1 MGIYMK
7 MKLRID
13 NDMQGNNK
21 DMELGSEGK
30 QGDIAEAELEG
41 DDSLKAGLSDVEGG
55 YPMYNI
61 KVERGFYTIYELKRK
76 YDRAD
81 QRIILDSDFQRKSVW
96 KPIQKAELIESILMG
111 LPLPIFYFNQ
121 DKMGRLIVVD
131 GRQRLTALFEFMSN
145 RWALKGLKVLYE
157 LNGKKFSDLE
167 PIVQSQ
173 IEDYQIQAHVIQP
186 PTPDRIKFDIF
197 DRVNRAGTQL
207 NKQEIRN
214 ALYQGKST
222 KLLNELVA
230 LDVFRE
236 ATDGAFVKNARMKD
250 RYIVLRY
257 LAFHLY
263 LKKELLVN
271 DTEYVYRNDIDEL
284 LGLTMEQINKMDDR
298 AVGQLKLLVTD
309 SLQKTINIFGENAFR
324 LIRGNGSRSPVNMN
338 VFEVI
343 MYMMSKVQSVN
354 GNIGGKLYQAV
365 NELKGNDEFREAIGN
380 HRDNW
385 QKVKA
390 RFDMADAILEGLYD

>member
-1 MGIYMK
+1 MALERHINYDKHGDYK
-7 MKLRID
+7 K
-13 NDMQGNNK
+13 
-21 DMELGSEGK
+21 MELEGEGK
-30 QGDIAEAELEG
+30 QKDSDEAELEG
-41 DDSLKAGLSDVEGG
+41 EDSLVSRLSDVEGG
-55 YPMYNI
+55 YPMYTI

-81 QRIILDSDFQRKSVW
+81 QRIILDSDFQREIVW
-96 KPIQKAELIESILMG
+96 KHIQKAELIESILMG

-145 RWALKGLKVLYE
+145 QWALKGLKVLDE
-157 LNGKKFSDLE
+157 LNGKRFSDLE

-222 KLLNELVA
+222 KLLNELVS

-236 ATDGAFVKNARMKD
+236 ATDGAFVNNPRMKD
-250 RYIVLRY
+250 RYILLRY

-263 LKKELLVN
+263 LKRELKAN
-271 DTEYVYRNDIDEL
+271 GAAYEYKNDIDEL
-284 LGLTMEQINKMDDR
+284 LGLTMEHINKMEDTG
-298 AVGQLKLLVTD
+298 VGRLKSLVTD
-309 SLQKTINIFGENAFR
+309 SLEKTIDILGKNAFR
-324 LIRGNGSRSPVNMN
+324 LIRSNGSRSPVNMN
-338 VFEVI
+338 VFEII
-343 MYMMSKVQSVN
+343 MYLMSKVQL
-354 GNIGGKLYQAV
+354 GNEEIHGKLAQAV
-365 NELKGNDEFREAIGN
+365 NELKEDAEFRKAIGN

-390 RFDMADAILEGLYD
+390 RFDMADALLEGLYD

>member
-1 MGIYMK
+1 
-7 MKLRID
+7 
-13 NDMQGNNK
+13 
-21 DMELGSEGK
+21 MELGSEGK

>member
-1 MGIYMK
+1 MK
-7 MKLRID
+7 TKLRID
-13 NDMQGNNK
+13 SDMKGNNMV
-21 DMELGSEGK
+21 MELENEEK
-30 QGDIAEAELEG
+30 QGDIAEAKLEG
-41 DDSLKAGLSDVEGG
+41 NESLNAELSDVEGG
-55 YPMYNI
+55 YPMYHI
-61 KVERGFYTIYELKRK
+61 KVDKGFYSIYELKRK
-76 YDRAD
+76 YDKGD
-81 QRIILDSDFQRKSVW
+81 KRIILDSDFQREIVW

-131 GRQRLTALFEFMSN
+131 GRQRLTTLFEFMSN
-145 RWALKGLKVLYE
+145 RWALKGLKVLDE
-157 LNGKKFSDLE
+157 LNGEKFSDLD

-197 DRVNRAGTQL
+197 DRVNRAGTRL

-222 KLLNELVA
+222 RLLNELVA

-263 LKKELLVN
+263 LKEELLVN
-271 DTEYVYRNDIDEL
+271 DTKYVYKNDIDEL
-284 LGLTMEQINKMDDR
+284 LGLTMEQINIMEDGVVEELR
-298 AVGQLKLLVTD
+298 SLVTD
-309 SLQKTINIFGENAFR
+309 SLQKTMDILGQNAFR
-324 LIRGNGSRSPVNMN
+324 LIRENGSRSPINMN

-343 MYMMSKVQSVN
+343 MHLMSKV
-354 GNIGGKLYQAV
+354 GAEKDGIKGRLAQAV
-365 NELKGNDEFREAIGN
+365 NALKEDAKFHEAIGD

-390 RFDMADAILEGLYD
+390 RFDMVDEILEGLYD

>member
-1 MGIYMK
+1 MK
-7 MKLRID
+7 TKLRID
-13 NDMQGNNK
+13 SDMKGNNMV
-21 DMELGSEGK
+21 MELENEEK
-30 QGDIAEAELEG
+30 QRDIAEAELEG
-41 DDSLKAGLSDVEGG
+41 DDSLNAGLSDIEGG
-55 YPMYNI
+55 YPMYHI

-76 YDRAD
+76 YDKAD
-81 QRIILDSDFQRKSVW
+81 KRIILDSDFQREDVW
-96 KPIQKAELIESILMG
+96 KPIQQAELIESILMG

-121 DKMGRLIVVD
+121 DKVGRLIVVD

-145 RWALKGLKVLYE
+145 QWALKGLKVLDE

-222 KLLNELVA
+222 RLLNELVA
-230 LDVFRE
+230 MDVFRE
-236 ATDGAFVKNARMKD
+236 ATDGAFVYNPRMKD

-263 LKKELLVN
+263 LKKELKLN
-271 DTEYVYRNDIDEL
+271 GAAYEYKNDIDEL
-284 LGLTMEQINKMDDR
+284 LGLAMEQINKMEDG
-298 AVGQLKLLVTD
+298 AVEELKSLVTD
-309 SLQKTINIFGENAFR
+309 SLQKTIDILGENAFR
-324 LIRGNGSRSPVNMN
+324 LIHANGRRSPVNMN
-338 VFEVI
+338 VFEVV
-343 MYMMSKVQSVN
+343 MYLMSKVGSEEE
-354 GNIGGKLYQAV
+354 GIKGKLAQAV
-365 NELKGNDEFREAIGN
+365 NALKEDAEFREMIGN

>member
-1 MGIYMK
+1 MK